1 MLAAPYSPITA
12 FRYCSQLDRSYRE
25 QKAFDITSSH
35 CHIMSLTLTLLS
47 FDHGIL
53 RQVLD
58 VLSDLAT
65 ENAFDRFRPEME
77 EVSEFLFDFMDRYH
91 HGREEIVVFPI
102 SSEGASELPA
112 TIDELIREHRRAS
125 ELAQNIAAA
134 LHARDN
140 ESLRENCL
148 ELVAHMRDHI
158 KEEED
163 VVFPKL
169 EILLA
174 GDKDF
179 DAFER
184 SQSYVK
190 DNFGEFYPRDM
201 EEFAN
206 RFQDA
211 VWGKGVIKFSA
222 FKD

>member
-1 MLAAPYSPITA
+1 MI
-12 FRYCSQLDRSYRE
+12 CSIYH
-25 QKAFDITSSH
+25 T
-35 CHIMSLTLTLLS
+35 MNLTLTMLS
-47 FDHGIL
+47 YDHGIL

-58 VLSDLAT
+58 VLSDLAA

-77 EVSEFLFDFMDRYH
+77 EVSEFLFNFMDKYH
-91 HGREEIVVFPI
+91 HGREEMIVFPI
-102 SSEGASELPA
+102 SSEGGSELPE
-112 TIDELIREHRRAS
+112 TIEELIQEHRRAL
-125 ELAQNIAAA
+125 ELAESIASA

-140 ESLRENCL
+140 RSLRENCL
-148 ELVAHMRDHI
+148 ELVAHMREHI

-169 EILLA
+169 EMLLA
-174 GDKDF
+174 GDKDY

-222 FKD
+222 IRD